1 MPLPINID
9 DLLHGRSVEWERLE
23 FKKGWNP
30 LDALHTICA
39 FANDFHNLGGGY
51 IIVGVQ
57 EKDGQAVLPPVG
69 IKNDQFDRIQKEIL
83 NLGHNAIQPNYHPV
97 MAPYIIG
104 SRSILVVWVPGGQTR
119 PYKARISLGKENKEY
134 AYFIRKGSS
143 TVRARGNDEIEL
155 LSLAATVPFDDRFNQ
170 QSRVE
175 DLSIDLMR
183 DFLKE
188 VGSDLASAIETA
200 TATQSL
206 LAIGRQMNIIGGPV
220 EAPFPINAGLLF
232 FNPEPYRFFPVT
244 QIDVV
249 WFPDGPGGDQFTEK
263 IFRGPLHRMTREAL
277 DYIKRNYLN
286 EMVIKH
292 PDRAESTRITNFPY
306 AAIEEAIVN
315 AVYHRSYEEREP
327 IEIRITPNELS
338 VLSFP
343 GLDRSIGLDQLRAG
357 QAVTRRYRNRR
368 IGEFLKELGL
378 TEGRST
384 GIPKILRTMHANG
397 SPPPI
402 FETDPNRSFFL
413 IRLTAHP
420 QFSVALINL
429 PFLKD
434 DFSTA
439 SNSSQSKSGS
449 ESGSESVQDR
459 ILNALK
465 QNSLSRSE
473 IAAVIGHKSI
483 TRAVRRALNQLMDS
497 GVVEYTIPEK
507 PQSRLQ
513 KYRISSAK

>member
-1 MPLPINID
+1 MIFFTAAPWNGNDWNL
-9 DLLHGRSVEWERLE
+9 
-23 FKKGWNP
+23 KG
-30 LDALHTICA
+30 AGT
-39 FANDFHNLGGGY
+39 
-51 IIVGVQ
+51 Q
-57 EKDGQAVLPPVG
+57 
-69 IKNDQFDRIQKEIL
+69 QKEIL
-83 NLGHNAIQPNYHPV
+83 SLGHNAIQPNYHPV

-104 SRSILVVWVPGGQTR
+104 GRSILVVWVPGGQTR
-119 PYKARISLGKENKEY
+119 PYKARVSLSKENKEY

-143 TVRARGNDEIEL
+143 TVRARWNDEIEL

-175 DLSIDLMR
+175 DLSIGLMR

-188 VGSDLASAIETA
+188 VGSELASDKV
-200 TATQSL
+200 TQSL
-206 LAIGRQMNIIGGPV
+206 LTLGRQMNVIGGPV

-232 FNPEPYRFFPVT
+232 FNLEPYRFFPVT

-286 EMVIKH
+286 EMVIKY
-292 PDRAESTRITNFPY
+292 PDRAESVRIVNFPY
-306 AAIEEAIVN
+306 AAVEEAIVN

-327 IEIRITPNELS
+327 VEVRITPNELS

-343 GLDRSIGLDQLRAG
+343 GLDRSIGLDQLRTG

-413 IRLTAHP
+413 VRLTAHP
-420 QFSVALINL
+420 QFLGKLVNL
-429 PFLKD
+429 PFVQVE
-434 DFSTA
+434 SSPS
-439 SNSSQSKSGS
+439 SNSGQSKSGS
-449 ESGSESVQDR
+449 ESGSESVRDR
-459 ILNALK
+459 ILNALRK
-465 QNSLSRSE
+465 NALSRSE
-473 IAAVIGHKSI
+473 IAAIIGHKSI
-483 TRAVRRALNQLMDS
+483 TGAVRRALNQLMDS

-513 KYRISSAK
+513 KYRISSQVVRVILFQSY